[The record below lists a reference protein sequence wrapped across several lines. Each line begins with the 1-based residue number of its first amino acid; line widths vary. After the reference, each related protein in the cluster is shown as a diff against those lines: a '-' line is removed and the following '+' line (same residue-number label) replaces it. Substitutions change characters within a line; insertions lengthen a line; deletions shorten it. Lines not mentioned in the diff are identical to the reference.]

1 MKNNETFTITFTKL
15 DGESTTRKAKW
26 TDKCREFVANAG
38 HKCLTFLD
46 VKNNSK
52 NVTVID
58 LTKKENNNI
67 NGLTDNEKL
76 VNQFDSLFY
85 NIENIDIQNTYLRDV
100 LRLVSN
106 NNLKELIEEMKREK
120 NDW

>member
-1 MKNNETFTITFTKL
+1 MAQETW
-15 DGESTTRKAKW
+15 D
-26 TDKCREFVANAG
+26 
-38 HKCLTFLD
+38 TFLKTMD
-46 VKNNSK
+46 NNP
-52 NVTVID
+52 NTVVID

-120 NDW
+120 ND

>member
-1 MKNNETFTITFTKL
+1 MAQETW
-15 DGESTTRKAKW
+15 D
-26 TDKCREFVANAG
+26 
-38 HKCLTFLD
+38 TFLD
-46 VKNNSK
+46 VMNNSK

-100 LRLVSN
+100 LRLVPN
-106 NNLKELIEEMKREK
+106 NNLKELIKEMRKEK
-120 NDW
+120 K